1 MEKSKI
7 SREQDKAT
15 QNCETCGARHGIDKE
30 IVICSGCCW
39 VGYCSFTCQRNDWR
53 KHKKVCLNKQK
64 VCSPCDVG
72 SGLTKSN
79 EHKVFKS
86 KIGNIVKMI
95 APAREEQRSQTLH
108 MHCQVWVIEGK
119 AKTHMKK
126 DKASTKDKAK
136 KHRKKDKAC
145 TNEHIHIQPCTTP
158 TNSLQKMIWRKAQ

>member
-1 MEKSKI
+1 MDACQYLQKGKHNNILITKYQWRNQRLVASRTRPPKKI

-15 QNCETCGARHGIDKE
+15 QNCESCGARHGIDKE

-79 EHKVFKS
+79 EYKVFKS

-95 APAREEQRSQTLH
+95 APACEEQRSQTLH
-108 MHCQVWVIEGK
+108 MHC
-119 AKTHMKK
+119 
-126 DKASTKDKAK
+126 
-136 KHRKKDKAC
+136 
-145 TNEHIHIQPCTTP
+145 
-158 TNSLQKMIWRKAQ
+158 